1 MNGRVVFFLFFFLC
15 FGRPSIAKVFSHNCS
30 FGCVRLGCIP
40 ECQEALFRD
49 RGIKS
54 CRDILRRSLNPGGPP
69 RRSCESSSV
78 SGLVVFNQK
87 LNKCSA
93 RASKRNDSLFFFIL
107 FFLTPEV
114 DKRSFTPSLR
124 CPPER
129 ARRFY
134 MHEPFFSLLLL
145 LACPVETRQKF
156 PAEKINRSFICPPP
170 RSTLSRISI
179 RARGEICL
187 PPPTPFF
194 FVPSSQNALLTDQ
207 SHFRPGVV
215 TGLTI
220 CAHCC
225 AE

>member
-1 MNGRVVFFLFFFLC
+1 MFGLSFKEKRQFVLLYSFLSNSRGRQTLFH
-15 FGRPSIAKVFSHNCS
+15 SE
-30 FGCVRLGCIP
+30 P
-40 ECQEALFRD
+40 EM
-49 RGIKS
+49 
-54 CRDILRRSLNPGGPP
+54 PP
-69 RRSCESSSV
+69 R
-78 SGLVVFNQK
+78 
-87 LNKCSA
+87 A
-93 RASKRNDSLFFFIL
+93 RTQVLHAQ
-107 FFLTPEV
+107 T
-114 DKRSFTPSLR
+114 
-124 CPPER
+124 
-129 ARRFY
+129 
-134 MHEPFFSLLLL
+134 LLLSAAAAGL
-145 LACPVETRQKF
+145 PSRDPSKVPSREDKPVVYL
-156 PAEKINRSFICPPP
+156 PP

>member
-1 MNGRVVFFLFFFLC
+1 MPCATSECCCCQSKTVFFQSFKLEGIFRNLLDRIFVFFHGSAQVETCLLKLVCCEDNREWEGCFFNFFIC

-93 RASKRNDSLFFFIL
+93 
-107 FFLTPEV
+107 
-114 DKRSFTPSLR
+114 
-124 CPPER
+124 
-129 ARRFY
+129 
-134 MHEPFFSLLLL
+134 
-145 LACPVETRQKF
+145 
-156 PAEKINRSFICPPP
+156 
-170 RSTLSRISI
+170 
-179 RARGEICL
+179 
-187 PPPTPFF
+187 
-194 FVPSSQNALLTDQ
+194 
-207 SHFRPGVV
+207 
-215 TGLTI
+215 
-220 CAHCC
+220 
-225 AE
+225 